1 MEILGLFFVIL
12 VGSMVGSA
20 VALWRQVQARPKV
33 EADPLIDDRYSRI
46 ATELN
51 PAEVELD

>member
-12 VGSMVGSA
+12 AGSIVGSG
-20 VALWRQVQARPKV
+20 VAMWRKARAKPKL
-33 EADPLIDDRYSRI
+33 ETDPFIDDRYSRL

-51 PAEVELD
+51 PANVELD